1 MTDAIQVLRLTPP
14 GALADPL
21 AGLLAELGA
30 TGVWHDGDTL
40 AAYFPAAARRDEVD
54 HALAAWADHLKACGV
69 AVPDVDGMAPA
80 WGEAERGDW
89 VTAWRDHFRPLPVG
103 RRLIVLPEWEPPEA
117 AGDRVPLRIRP
128 GEGFG
133 TGGHPTTAACLE
145 RLEAFLDGLPDPGR
159 ASVLDVG
166 TGSGVLAL
174 AAAKLGAGRVLALD
188 NDPAAIR
195 NARDNRALNGAD
207 RVRLVVGTTAA
218 VRGPFDLVLANLL
231 ANLIVDLMPDL
242 ARLLAPDGRLVLS
255 GLLSGQGDRVEAALA
270 AQGLRA
276 VEHVGRG
283 MWLTLEAGRSRAA
296 P

>member
-1 MTDAIQVLRLTPP
+1 MTGPLQMLRLRPP
-14 GALADPL
+14 RPLADPL

-40 AAYFPAAARRDEVD
+40 VAYFPSAARRDEVD
-54 HALAAWADHLKACGV
+54 HALTAWGDHFEACGV
-69 AVPDVDGMAPA
+69 AVPPLAPA
-80 WGEAERGDW
+80 WGEAEQGDW

-103 RRLIVLPEWEPPEA
+103 RRLIVLPEWSPSGA
-117 AGDRVPLRIRP
+117 AGNRIPVRVRP

-174 AAAKLGAGRVLALD
+174 AAARLGAGRVLAVD

-195 NARDNRALNGAD
+195 NARDNRALNAAD
-207 RVRLVVGTTAA
+207 RVHLAVATTAA

-242 ARLLAPDGRLVLS
+242 ARLLAPEGRLILS

-270 AQGLRA
+270 AEGLKA
-276 VEHVGRG
+276 TAHVVRG
-283 MWLTLEAGRSRAA
+283 MWMTLEAARAA
-296 P
+296 